1 VYTRSAEAVTEDS
14 LRAAF
19 GEFTAGGE
27 KTLKITSLGLL
38 KEDDHVSGTGS
49 AAPAGSPEAAAQAT
63 DGSSTRPL
71 GWDCCALLEF
81 ASYDEAAR
89 AYEAQKTRVLRTA
102 PPGEAAP
109 PPAPRKGADK
119 GQREDAG
126 ATSAGSSKKAGGKKD
141 DPEGKSGKEEE
152 EGAADSS
159 DAEPGELEPG
169 EIPSAAAGGGG
180 ASEEA
185 KPDAAGKGTENPGQ
199 KQEGPGS
206 DAKAVAAEAA
216 VEVEE
221 EDDENELYLVEW
233 SRLGPLRLPPMPR
246 TAALTRHFRQMPPDF
261 NFTSLGL

>member
-1 VYTRSAEAVTEDS
+1 VTEDS

-126 ATSAGSSKKAGGKKD
+126 ATSARSSKKAGGKKD
-141 DPEGKSGKEEE
+141 DPEGKSGKEE
-152 EGAADSS
+152 GAADSS
-159 DAEPGELEPG
+159 GAEPGELEPG
-169 EIPSAAAGGGG
+169 EIPSAAAAAAAGGGGG
-180 ASEEA
+180 ASEKA
-185 KPDAAGKGTENPGQ
+185 KPDAAGGTENPGQ
-199 KQEGPGS
+199 KQDGPGS

-216 VEVEE
+216 AEVEE